1 MTVLPLSLFML
12 RIVVFFLPLTVVAF
26 QRKRSESLKGLLLRI
41 DLRRD
46 RISGV
51 CCGGSCGSTACVIRT
66 FGEEPMHVAW
76 NYSMSQSLFKLMED
90 ETFHFQ
96 ICNLVPFGRCT
107 SCRRSLFKIGC
118 SKVSNAHETPK
129 ERLDEQ

>member
-26 QRKRSESLKGLLLRI
+26 QRKRSESLKGLLPRI

-51 CCGGSCGSTACVIRT
+51 CCGCSCGSTASVIRT

-90 ETFHFQ
+90 ETFHFK
-96 ICNLVPFGRCT
+96 ICNLVRCT
-107 SCRRSLFKIGC
+107 SYRRSLFKIGC
-118 SKVSNAHETPK
+118 AKVSNAHETPK